1 MVSFNTSARQMTVS
15 VTQMTQKKMTEM
27 FQRKKQ
33 HWRSVTK
40 SYEIKIKQPQS
51 YSRQALSLP
60 WSDEGQIEA
69 SAWTYKKQPNFQP
82 SCTPIAFIKH
92 SPHRIWKTTLET
104 WPGVPCTVPPRTRG
118 EVPTRHPLTHRTNTN
133 LERIQHWERKRLWT
147 QSAWHN
153 RSHDATIRC
162 ARIARDTN
170 VDLLFQP

>member
-69 SAWTYKKQPNFQP
+69 SAWTYKKTTKFSALLHTYCFHQTLTSSYLKNH
-82 SCTPIAFIKH
+82 SWNMTRCSMH
-92 SPHRIWKTTLET
+92 SPPSNKGWGSDTPSVDPQDKHKSRTHTTLRT
-104 WPGVPCTVPPRTRG
+104 QTTVNPISMT
-118 EVPTRHPLTHRTNTN
+118 
-133 LERIQHWERKRLWT
+133 
-147 QSAWHN
+147 
-153 RSHDATIRC
+153 
-162 ARIARDTN
+162 
-170 VDLLFQP
+170 